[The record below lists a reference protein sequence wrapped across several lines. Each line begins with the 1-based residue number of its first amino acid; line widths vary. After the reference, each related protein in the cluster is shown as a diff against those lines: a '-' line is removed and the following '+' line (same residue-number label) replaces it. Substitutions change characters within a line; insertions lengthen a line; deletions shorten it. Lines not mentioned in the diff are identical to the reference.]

1 MIHFQHPKILW
12 FLLLIPIFVGA
23 WIWLQY
29 RNRKRLE
36 EFADRGMFGRLIPD
50 ASTWRPATKFGLIM
64 LAAALLITALANP
77 QEGSK
82 MVKGERLGSDIAICL
97 DISNSMMAEDI
108 QPNRLERSKRTVANL
123 LNALGSDRI
132 SLVVFAGSSYVQMP
146 LTSDYSAV
154 KLFLDQID
162 CSLISAQGTAIGD
175 AIDKAMET
183 FGYGDPDR
191 EWVKNQ
197 GRAIVVI
204 SDGEN
209 FEDDAEA
216 AARRA
221 ASQNVRVCTIGMGLS
236 EGTPIPEYRGGQ
248 RVGYKRDAS
257 GNTVTTHLDEAT
269 LTAIAHAGKGIYVR
283 ANNINSGTQD
293 IVKLIEGLEK
303 DNFGETFFSE
313 YESRYQYPLVAALLC
328 LIVEVLIFERRNKK
342 FNLDRIM
349 KHSLPLIILFL
360 FLIPSAAKAQS
371 GDARKDTRKGNRE
384 YKAKHYD
391 RAEVDYRRALHH
403 DSTAY
408 RAHYNLGNTL
418 YRQKKY
424 EEAAQHYSSALE
436 HPDLDKK
443 TRSRILHNR
452 GNSNLKAGLQKE
464 NRAEGM
470 QQFQQAVNDYQESL
484 KINPKNDDTRYN
496 LSYAKKLLQQ
506 AQQQQQQNGGG
517 QNNQDNKDNKDKN
530 KDGKNGQDQQQD
542 QQNQQQQNQNQQ
554 NQQQPQQDRQQQKQQ
569 QQQKEQKKQDA
580 ERLLEAVKNN
590 EKNTMKENAKKLE
603 VAPSGRIEKD
613 W

>member
-1 MIHFQHPKILW
+1 MIHFQHPQILW
-12 FLLLIPIFVGA
+12 FLLLIPACVGA
-23 WIWLQY
+23 WIWLRY

-36 EFADRGMFGRLIPD
+36 AFADSGMFGRLIPD
-50 ASTWRPATKFGLIM
+50 ASNWRPAVKYGLIM
-64 LAAALLITALANP
+64 LAATFLIIALANP

-82 MVKGERLGSDIAICL
+82 MVKGERIGSDVAICL

-108 QPNRLERSKRTVANL
+108 QPNRLERSKRTIANL

-221 ASQNVRVCTIGMGLS
+221 AAQNVRVCTIGMGLT

-248 RVGYKRDAS
+248 RVGYKRDNN

-283 ANNINSGTQD
+283 ANNINSGIQD

-303 DNFGETFFSE
+303 DKFGEALFSE
-313 YESRYQYPLVAALLC
+313 YESRYYFPLAVALLC
-328 LIVEVLIFERRNKK
+328 LIAELLIFERRNKK
-342 FNLDRIM
+342 FNLDRLM
-349 KHSLPLIILFL
+349 KRNLPILFFFVML
-360 FLIPSAAKAQS
+360 LSASVVEAQNS
-371 GDARKDTRKGNRE
+371 QARKDTRKGNRE
-384 YKAKHYD
+384 YKAKHFD

-424 EEAAQHYSSALE
+424 EEAAQHYGQALE
-436 HPDLDKK
+436 HPNLDKK

-517 QNNQDNKDNKDKN
+517 QGDSQDQKKDKN
-530 KDGKNGQDQQQD
+530 KEGNNGQDKQQD
-542 QQNQQQQNQNQQ
+542 QQNQQNDNQNQQ
-554 NQQQPQQDRQQQKQQ
+554 NQQQKQDRQQQKQQ
-569 QQQKEQKKQDA
+569 QQKQEQKKQDA

-603 VAPSGRIEKD
+603 VAPVGKIEKD